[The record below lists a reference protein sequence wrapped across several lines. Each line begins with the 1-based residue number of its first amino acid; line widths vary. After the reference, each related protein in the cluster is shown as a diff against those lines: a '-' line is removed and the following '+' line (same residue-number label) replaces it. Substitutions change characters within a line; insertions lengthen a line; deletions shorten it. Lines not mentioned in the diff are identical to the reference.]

1 MYLSDTN
8 RKRVAKVQLVTR
20 EKGSEM
26 NLGSEA
32 AFDVMPRQ
40 SKEIKLG
47 WEKTMAVF
55 EIIRGE
61 PDISAR
67 ELQLRASDKGLELS
81 KSTAHRMLNRF
92 KDGEGDALKVNQ
104 GHTKPVAEVLQNAP
118 EGHHLTAADIVAET
132 AKNGTKLHISTVY
145 RVLERL
151 LKVGLIVQLEKE
163 RKSFYEWKREG
174 PQHSHLTCITCGKTI
189 EFHQDYLESFSKR
202 VCMRYEYDYVK
213 YEFNLLAHCSSCK
226 EFI

>member
-1 MYLSDTN
+1 
-8 RKRVAKVQLVTR
+8 
-20 EKGSEM
+20 M
-26 NLGSEA
+26 NLSSDA
-32 AFDVMPRQ
+32 AFDTMYGNRE
-40 SKEIKLG
+40 SKENKLG
-47 WEKTMAVF
+47 WEKTLAVF
-55 EIIRGE
+55 EIIKAD

-67 ELQLRASDKGLELS
+67 ELRSRAFDKGLELS
-81 KSTAHRMLNRF
+81 KSTAHRMLNRY

-104 GHTKPVAEVLQNAP
+104 GHTKPVAEVLQNAQ
-118 EGHHLTAADIVAET
+118 EGQHLTAADIVNET

-202 VCMRYEYDYVK
+202 VCMRHEFDYVR
-213 YEFNLLAHCSSCK
+213 YEFNLLAHCSACSTK
-226 EFI
+226 TKDYLTLGQKL